1 MSTIKKLQP
10 FNLDN
15 NASFTFGNVTANG
28 NIIANGNISALN
40 ANLGNAATANFFVGN
55 GSLLT
60 GLASGYTDSNVAAYL
75 TTYTGNISAGNALLG
90 NLATANFF
98 SGSGNNLSNIQAAN
112 ITGTVANA
120 TYSVTAGTV
129 TTAAQPNITS
139 TGTLTSITTSGDAT
153 IGGNLTVNGTTT
165 SINAATL
172 NVADLNII
180 LANGATT
187 AAAANGAG
195 LTVNGASATI
205 LYTSG
210 TDSWDFNKTIVGN
223 LTGIASSAT
232 VAASANS
239 VAGANVSGQ
248 VANALI
254 AETVTTAA
262 QPNITSTGT
271 LTSLSVTGNISGNNV
286 VVNSTLAST
295 SKTTGAL
302 TVAGGVGINNDLTVG
317 NSITVDGGSYGN
329 VVVTQFGSVF
339 AHGSGPN
346 PRAIYQARAADGIAG
361 LGMQA
366 YSGLNGQIYSN
377 TGFTFTTGATV
388 RDKDF
393 PTGGT
398 TRATVDSTGLTVTGI
413 ANISGNISALNAN
426 LGNAVTAN
434 YFVGSGVYITGVA
447 AATATTVTANDQ
459 ANITSVGTLTTLTVG
474 NATANTVFGN
484 GSISAA
490 GNIAFTGDNVSLGTV
505 ANLHIT
511 GGTVGYFLQ
520 TDGAGN
526 LSWAATEGGGGG
538 AVSGSN
544 TQIQFNDGGVL
555 GASANLS
562 FNKTSNTLSTD
573 RLVAVNGANL
583 GSVANVY
590 ISGGSANQI
599 LKTDG
604 AGNLTWIA
612 QPVATITVDNFT
624 GTGTETTFTLSVI
637 PTSINQTV
645 INYNG
650 AFQLRSAYTLSGANV
665 IFTEAPESGSAVEVT
680 TTQGMISGAG
690 AFVTRTYTGNG
701 IANTYAVTS
710 GSTVSSVLVSEN
722 GLLQT
727 PTTDYTISGSTLTFV
742 NAPGSGIQIQVRELA
757 IAVAEFS
764 GNILVTN
771 ANLGNAATANYF
783 IGSGNNLSNIQG
795 ANVSGPVANSTYAT
809 TAGTSTYATT
819 ANAVAG
825 ANVSGQVANALVAG
839 TVYTAAQPN
848 ITSVGTLTSLTI
860 NGITT
865 LGEVANIRI
874 TGGANGQVLTSNG
887 ASGVS
892 WQTITVPTVPESLSP
907 FLFL

>member
-1 MSTIKKLQP
+1 MTIIRKIKP

-28 NIIANGNISALN
+28 NVIANGNISTTN
-40 ANLGNAATANFFVGN
+40 ANLGNAATANFFIGN

-60 GLASGYTDSNVAAYL
+60 GLPAGYTNSNVASYL
-75 TTYTGNISAGNALLG
+75 PTYTGNITSGNASLG
-90 NLATANFF
+90 NAVTANFF
-98 SGSGNNLSNIQAAN
+98 IGSGNNLSNLQAAN
-112 ITGTVANA
+112 ITGTVSSA
-120 TYSVTAGTV
+120 TTAGTV

-139 TGTLTSITTSGDAT
+139 VGTLTSITASGDAT

-165 SINAATL
+165 TINATTL
-172 NVADLNII
+172 NVADLNIT

-195 LTVNGASATI
+195 LTVNGASATM
-205 LYTSG
+205 LYISG
-210 TDSWDFNKTIVGN
+210 TDTWDFNKPIVGN
-223 LTGIASSAT
+223 LTGLASSAT
-232 VAASANS
+232 VAASANAVAGANVS
-239 VAGANVSGQ
+239 GEVTSAATANAVAGANVSGQ
-248 VANALI
+248 VANALV
-254 AETVTTAA
+254 AGTVYTNA
-262 QPNITSTGT
+262 QP
-271 LTSLSVTGNISGNNV
+271 
-286 VVNSTLAST
+286 
-295 SKTTGAL
+295 
-302 TVAGGVGINNDLTVG
+302 
-317 NSITVDGGSYGN
+317 
-329 VVVTQFGSVF
+329 
-339 AHGSGPN
+339 
-346 PRAIYQARAADGIAG
+346 
-361 LGMQA
+361 
-366 YSGLNGQIYSN
+366 
-377 TGFTFTTGATV
+377 
-388 RDKDF
+388 
-393 PTGGT
+393 
-398 TRATVDSTGLTVTGI
+398 
-413 ANISGNISALNAN
+413 
-426 LGNAVTAN
+426 
-434 YFVGSGVYITGVA
+434 
-447 AATATTVTANDQ
+447 
-459 ANITSVGTLTTLTVG
+459 NITSVGTLTSLVVG
-474 NATANTVFGN
+474 NATSNTTFGN
-484 GSISAA
+484 GTITAL
-490 GNIAFTGDNVSLGTV
+490 GNIAFSGANISLGSV
-505 ANLHIT
+505 SNLHIT
-511 GGTVGYFLQ
+511 GGTANYVLQ
-520 TDGAGN
+520 TDGSGN
-526 LSWAATEGGGGG
+526 LSWAATAGGGG

-583 GSVANVY
+583 GSVSNVY

-604 AGNLTWIA
+604 AGNLTWMA
-612 QPVATITVDNFT
+612 QPAATITVDNFT
-624 GTGTETTFTLSVI
+624 GTGSQTTFTLSVI

-680 TTQGMISGAG
+680 TTLGLISGAG

-722 GLLQT
+722 GLVQT

-764 GNILVTN
+764 GNLGAV
-771 ANLGNAATANYF
+771 ANLT
-783 IGSGNNLSNIQG
+783 
-795 ANVSGPVANSTYAT
+795 
-809 TAGTSTYATT
+809 
-819 ANAVAG
+819 
-825 ANVSGQVANALVAG
+825 
-839 TVYTAAQPN
+839 
-848 ITSVGTLTSLTI
+848 
-860 NGITT
+860 
-865 LGEVANIRI
+865 I